1 MQGPLVTDGVCPQD
15 GMPSV
20 SSINRIV
27 RNKVVE
33 RVCKSEY
40 EDLEP
45 LLDTKHKLAPSSY
58 SINRILGQ
66 HAHLSPAPALK
77 RKWSED
83 AKAAADSGG
92 KREYVGQYTSGQP
105 APAMEIKWDQDPP
118 HLLLKPA
125 LAPPHYSSVSPL
137 PPVSASLFESIN
149 TIQYPGRPAPPPPGL
164 DPALGQLTP
173 MSLLEEKSQI
183 NSANKDSSFNS
194 GTFLQSINQVQIF
207 LNFYLLHSRKN
218 ILNSKIFAGT
228 ETGSYTASSTGPV
241 YATKSEGSGS
251 PGSVCQYVS
260 VSELSPAPASPD
272 TAASVPAHMEAML
285 TTL

>member
-1 MQGPLVTDGVCPQD
+1 
-15 GMPSV
+15 MPSV

-92 KREYVGQYTSGQP
+92 KREYVGQYTRPTSSLSLP
-105 APAMEIKWDQDPP
+105 SPRRTT
-118 HLLLKPA
+118 A
-125 LAPPHYSSVSPL
+125 LVFWTA
-137 PPVSASLFESIN
+137 
-149 TIQYPGRPAPPPPGL
+149 R
-164 DPALGQLTP
+164 
-173 MSLLEEKSQI
+173 MSLPTLMF
-183 NSANKDSSFNS
+183 SSS
-194 GTFLQSINQVQIF
+194 
-207 LNFYLLHSRKN
+207 
-218 ILNSKIFAGT
+218 
-228 ETGSYTASSTGPV
+228 
-241 YATKSEGSGS
+241 
-251 PGSVCQYVS
+251 
-260 VSELSPAPASPD
+260 
-272 TAASVPAHMEAML
+272 
-285 TTL
+285 

>member
-1 MQGPLVTDGVCPQD
+1 MCPQD

-83 AKAAADSGG
+83 AKAAADSGSKYG
-92 KREYVGQYTSGQP
+92 ARTPAASPPQPWRSSGTRTRPTSSSRLPPPRRTTALCRRCRRCPRPCSRASTPSSTRAGPPRPRP
-105 APAMEIKWDQDPP
+105 AWTPP
-118 HLLLKPA
+118 WASSPPCRSSRRSHRSTQRTKTHLLTQVP
-125 LAPPHYSSVSPL
+125 SC
-137 PPVSASLFESIN
+137 N
-149 TIQYPGRPAPPPPGL
+149 
-164 DPALGQLTP
+164 
-173 MSLLEEKSQI
+173 
-183 NSANKDSSFNS
+183 
-194 GTFLQSINQVQIF
+194 QSI
-207 LNFYLLHSRKN
+207 K
-218 ILNSKIFAGT
+218 SKYF
-228 ETGSYTASSTGPV
+228 STFICCIHV
-241 YATKSEGSGS
+241 KTF
-251 PGSVCQYVS
+251 
-260 VSELSPAPASPD
+260 
-272 TAASVPAHMEAML
+272 
-285 TTL
+285 

>member
-1 MQGPLVTDGVCPQD
+1 MQGPLVTDRVCPQD
-15 GMPSV
+15 GVPRV

-118 HLLLKPA
+118 HLLLPPA
-125 LAPPHYSSVSPL
+125 PAPPHYSSVSPL

-149 TIQYPGRPAPPPPGL
+149 TIQYNPESGSAMPPL
-164 DPALGQLTP
+164 TSIQLN
-173 MSLLEEKSQI
+173 EEKQQI
-183 NSANKDSSFNS
+183 ANIIKDSASF
-194 GTFLQSINQVQIF
+194 T
-207 LNFYLLHSRKN
+207 
-218 ILNSKIFAGT
+218 AG
-228 ETGSYTASSTGPV
+228 
-241 YATKSEGSGS
+241 K
-251 PGSVCQYVS
+251 
-260 VSELSPAPASPD
+260 
-272 TAASVPAHMEAML
+272 
-285 TTL
+285 